1 MSAKKMNMFVMRKI
15 LTGRGVLLALIAVVV
30 AGEVCAEELVVDRSG
45 ASITGATAEYTG
57 MTLHG
62 DYTIGAGAAVTNLA
76 SSGGTLLD
84 IGPDDGDNVTMTVT
98 GGGQFVGSGV
108 SQKSANAIAIGRNGG
123 KGKIVVQDVANPS
136 DAKRNKSGY
145 YNNNYTFGAMQWN
158 LMLAAG
164 ASTAS
169 DTMDIVQID
178 TNAFFSIR
186 CVSNLNASVK
196 ARILFNGGTYYM
208 HNRMASPLF
217 FPIPGSE
224 IILEGING
232 NDVNIMRMDGGTY
245 GLTGYGSGSAPTGYL
260 RFRGSGNVILNGT
273 GAGTSPS
280 LRSGLTLTERCAFEQ
295 SGDLIAKGHMLLKL
309 GNINTLPYGAET
321 GNVVLQDAEA
331 TLDLSGRTAHVNGL
345 LGCGSVSNGS
355 TTATATLNISN
366 ATDKLCSEMISKDLT
381 WLDSAM
387 GITCV
392 KTGAGMLLADSMPSV
407 PVFTIEEGGVQTTA
421 AATPETMKGET
432 VEFKEGTSLSVA
444 AGMYTAKNTIL
455 PKTVPVSI
463 AAGGIYRAQDGDS
476 TLYSPTVDAGG
487 IVEKTGDGTLR
498 IYDADAA
505 FAGTIR
511 AHGGT
516 VKPVGLG
523 DTNDFWRL
531 TIMQSSRSSK
541 ENNQFLNQLAGIDLY
556 DATGALAYTKN
567 KMKQT
572 DFGKAAQN
580 LGYGEITVP
589 AGTEVYGG
597 AGNDNDL
604 KYLFDNA
611 RWSHITC
618 SNVVAKLGDESSWFP
633 ITFRLSEG
641 HSAVMAF
648 KLVNGWGGPETTPQA
663 WRLESSPDGINWQV
677 RSERLGGADISYD
690 SDGLIVNDPYAGF
703 ADNVSVGLASTAVLR
718 ADTGATIDLGSVA
731 EGAAPCGG
739 IEFDC
744 AQGGGTI
751 TRFEPAA
758 NGVLTI
764 SNWPAGSKIGGYEL
778 PLTFGSVV
786 GASNLSTWRLVI
798 NGEQKSN
805 RIAFKGGKI
814 HILQEGFTLIIR

>member
-1 MSAKKMNMFVMRKI
+1 M
-15 LTGRGVLLALIAVVV
+15 GRVDVKLIGIFLSGQMLLSLPLY
-30 AGEVCAEELVVDRSG
+30 AEELVVDRSG
-45 ASITGATAEYTG
+45 ASIAGATAEYTG

-84 IGPDDGDNVTMTVT
+84 IGPDAGDDVTMTVT
-98 GGGQFVGSGV
+98 GGGQFVGSGAA
-108 SQKSANAIAIGRNGG
+108 QNSANAIAIGRNGG

-145 YNNNYTFGAMQWN
+145 NQNNYTFGAMQWN
-158 LMLAAG
+158 LALAAG
-164 ASTAS
+164 ASTAV

-178 TNAFFSIR
+178 ENAFFSIR

-208 HNRMASPLF
+208 LNRLSNPLF

-224 IILEGING
+224 IILEGVNG

-273 GAGTSPS
+273 GTGAS
-280 LRSGLTLTERCAFEQ
+280 RSGLTLTERCAFEQ
-295 SGDLIAKGHMLLKL
+295 SGDLIAKGRMLLKL
-309 GNINTLPYGAET
+309 GNNNTLPHGSET

-331 TLDLSGRTAHVNGL
+331 TLDLNGRTAHVNGL

-392 KTGAGMLLADSMPSV
+392 KTGTGMLLADSMPSAS
-407 PVFTIEEGGVQTTA
+407 VFTIEEGGVQTTA

-498 IYDADAA
+498 IYDVDAA

-511 AHGGT
+511 ACGGT
-516 VKPVGLG
+516 VKLVGLG

-531 TIMQSSRSSK
+531 TIMQSSRSPNV
-541 ENNQFLNQLAGIDLY
+541 NNQFLNQLAGIDLY
-556 DATGALAYTKN
+556 DATGALAYNKN

-597 AGNDNDL
+597 TGNNNDL

-618 SNVVAKLGDESSWFP
+618 SNVVAKLDDESSWFP

-641 HSAVMAF
+641 HAAVRTF
-648 KLVNGWGGPETTPQA
+648 KLIKGYGGAETTPQA

-677 RSERLGGADISYD
+677 RSERLGGADISYG
-690 SDGLIVNDPYAGF
+690 SDGLIVNDPFAGY
-703 ADNVSVGLASTAVLR
+703 ADNTSLGLAATSVLR
-718 ADTGATIDLGSVA
+718 ADAGATIDLDAVESGNAS
-731 EGAAPCGG
+731 CGG
-739 IEFDC
+739 IEFDYV
-744 AQGGGTI
+744 QGGGTI
-751 TRFEPAA
+751 TRFEPCA

-764 SNWPAGSKIGGYEL
+764 ANWPAGTSIGGFEL

-786 GASNLSTWRLVI
+786 GASNLSTWRLVV

-805 RIAFKGGKI
+805 RIAFEGGKI
-814 HILQEGFTLIIR
+814 HILQEGFILIIQ